1 MAITRNSMPQPQ
13 TLPRGADG
21 SQRTASQTS
30 EDLLALFDA
39 APLNRR
45 YWAIFALM
53 SAVFVFD
60 FFDFLVVGYLLAA
73 VASEWHLTYGQ
84 SATILYS
91 GGVGAI
97 LGAVVFGAFA
107 DAWGRKPQMVI
118 GTFICAL
125 SSGLI
130 AFIPEG
136 NWLLFAI
143 LRFFVGVGLTAAV
156 TPSLTVVVELTPTR
170 HRTIATSFYV
180 VFASAGGFLAP
191 LISAALMGP
200 YGWRRVALLGFIA
213 AIIGILVWLFTP
225 ESVRWLAAKG
235 RFAEAREEVARHLG
249 LPLRSVPLPTT
260 PPSTVPRG
268 NLLDLLS
275 EPRMFWET
283 ILIWGGSSTAG
294 YGVYLW
300 GPTIVALL
308 LKVPV
313 PQAAGYFIFVAAAGV
328 TGKII
333 VTLIAPLIG
342 RRLLGVLWGFGGVI
356 ALAAAGYY
364 NSVLLGGLPLL
375 VILLCCSTFCIEG
388 GFSNLAPYTVESYGV
403 RMGARSSGLGQ
414 TANGVGKILGPLSL
428 ALIAGTSNLVSPQAT
443 EAAVFPAFLFLAFC
457 MLLVGLS
464 FLVLGVETHG
474 KAMALGT
481 EDEEVP
487 ARPVAL
493 GTEAR

>member
-1 MAITRNSMPQPQ
+1 M
-13 TLPRGADG
+13 
-21 SQRTASQTS
+21 
-30 EDLLALFDA
+30 
-39 APLNRR
+39 
-45 YWAIFALM
+45 
-53 SAVFVFD
+53 
-60 FFDFLVVGYLLAA
+60 
-73 VASEWHLTYGQ
+73 
-84 SATILYS
+84 
-91 GGVGAI
+91 
-97 LGAVVFGAFA
+97 
-107 DAWGRKPQMVI
+107 
-118 GTFICAL
+118 
-125 SSGLI
+125 
-130 AFIPEG
+130 
-136 NWLLFAI
+136 
-143 LRFFVGVGLTAAV
+143 RFFVGIGLTAAV

-191 LISAALMGP
+191 LISAALLGP
-200 YGWRRVALLGFIA
+200 FGWRGVAVVGFGA
-213 AIIGILVWLFTP
+213 AVIGVLVWLYTP

-235 RFAEAREEVARHLG
+235 RFEEARAEVARHLD
-249 LPLRSVPLPTT
+249 LPLQSVPLPAV
-260 PPSTVPRG
+260 PPTTVPSG

-275 EPRMFWET
+275 QPRMFLET

-313 PQAAGYFIFVAAAGV
+313 PQAAKYFVFVSAAGV

-333 VTLIAPLIG
+333 VTLISPLMG
-342 RRLLGVLWGFGGVI
+342 RRVLGVLWGFGGVV

-414 TANGVGKILGPLSL
+414 TANGVGKIVGPLSL

-443 EAAVFPAFLFLAFC
+443 ADAVFPAFLFLAFC

-464 FLVLGVETHG
+464 FLLLGVETHG
-474 KAMALGT
+474 RAMALGAGG
-481 EDEEVP
+481 EP
-487 ARPVAL
+487 A
-493 GTEAR
+493 

>member
-1 MAITRNSMPQPQ
+1 MP
-13 TLPRGADG
+13 G
-21 SQRTASQTS
+21 QTS
-30 EDLLALFDA
+30 EDLLALFDS

-45 YWAIFALM
+45 YWVAFALM
-53 SAVFVFD
+53 SAVFVYD
-60 FFDFLVVGYLLAA
+60 FFDFLVVGYLLAQ
-73 VASEWHLTYGQ
+73 VAPEWHLTYGQ
-84 SATILYS
+84 SAVILYS

-97 LGAVVFGAFA
+97 LGALVFGALS
-107 DAWGRKPQMVI
+107 DAWGRKQQIVI
-118 GTFICAL
+118 GTFICAF
-125 SSGLI
+125 SAGLI
-130 AFIPEG
+130 AVIPEG
-136 NWLLFAI
+136 AWWLFAI
-143 LRFFVGVGLTAAV
+143 LRFFVGIGLTAAV

-191 LISAALMGP
+191 LISAALLGP
-200 YGWRRVALLGFIA
+200 FGWRGVAVVGFGA
-213 AIIGILVWLFTP
+213 AVIGVLVWLFTP
-225 ESVRWLAAKG
+225 ESVRWLTAKG
-235 RFAEAREEVARHLG
+235 RFEEARAEVARHLD
-249 LPLRSVPLPTT
+249 LPLQSVPLPVVRPT
-260 PPSTVPRG
+260 TVPSG

-275 EPRMFWET
+275 QPRMFLET

-313 PQAAGYFIFVAAAGV
+313 PQAAKYFVFVSAAGV

-333 VTLIAPLIG
+333 VTLISPLMG
-342 RRLLGVLWGFGGVI
+342 RRLLGVLWGFGGVV

-414 TANGVGKILGPLSL
+414 TANGVGKIVGPLSL

-443 EAAVFPAFLFLAFC
+443 ADAVFPAFLFLAFC

-464 FLVLGVETHG
+464 FLLLGVETHG
-474 KAMALGT
+474 RAMALGAGG
-481 EDEEVP
+481 EP
-487 ARPVAL
+487 A
-493 GTEAR
+493 

>member
-1 MAITRNSMPQPQ
+1 MQPN
-13 TLPRGADG
+13 
-21 SQRTASQTS
+21 QTS
-30 EDLLALFDA
+30 SDLLALFDN

-45 YWAIFALM
+45 YWTIFILM

-73 VASEWHLTYGQ
+73 VAREWHLTYGQ
-84 SATILYS
+84 SAVILYS

-107 DAWGRKPQMVI
+107 DAWGRKQQMVI
-118 GTFICAL
+118 GTFICAM

-136 NWLLFAI
+136 SWLLFAV

-170 HRTIATSFYV
+170 CRTIATSFYV

-191 LISAALMGP
+191 AVSAAIMGP
-200 YGWRRVALLGFIA
+200 YGWRRVALLGFVA
-213 AIIGILVWLFTP
+213 LIIGVLVWLFTP

-235 RFAEAREEVARHLG
+235 RFAEARAEVARHLG
-249 LPLRSVPLPTT
+249 LPLDRVPLPTM
-260 PPSTVPRG
+260 PPTAPPRG
-268 NLLDLLS
+268 NLLDLWS
-275 EPRMFWET
+275 QPRMFWET

-308 LKVPV
+308 LGVPV
-313 PQAAGYFIFVAAAGV
+313 PRAAAYFVFVSAAGV
-328 TGKII
+328 TGKIV

-342 RRLLGVLWGFGGVI
+342 RRVLGVVWGFGGTV
-356 ALAAAGYY
+356 ALALAGYY
-364 NSVLLGGLPLL
+364 NSVFVGGVPLMVVL
-375 VILLCCSTFCIEG
+375 MCASTFCVEG

-403 RMGARSSGLGQ
+403 SLGARSSGLGQ
-414 TANGVGKILGPLSL
+414 TANGFGKIIGPLSL
-428 ALIAGTSNLVSPQAT
+428 ALIAGTSQLVSPQQTA
-443 EAAVFPAFLFLAFC
+443 EAVFPAFLFLAFC
-457 MLLVGLS
+457 MALVGLS
-464 FLVLGVETHG
+464 FLFLGVETHG
-474 KAMALGT
+474 KAMVLDHGA
-481 EDEEVP
+481 
-487 ARPVAL
+487 AH
-493 GTEAR
+493 